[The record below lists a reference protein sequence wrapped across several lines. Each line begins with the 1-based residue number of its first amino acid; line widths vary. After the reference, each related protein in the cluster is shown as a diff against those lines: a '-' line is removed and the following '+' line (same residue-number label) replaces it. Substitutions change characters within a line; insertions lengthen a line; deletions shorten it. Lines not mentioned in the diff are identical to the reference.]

1 MPGGELLSGLSAPRA
16 AAFGTVGGQ
25 VARFHADSWKVISVA
40 DLQAVERRAGVVR
53 AGVAVLA
60 GVAALAAGAGVTAVA
75 LLLVT
80 LAGVGALWVGTGRFS
95 GTERLHQLGACAWA
109 LDALALCGFA
119 ALLQGQGVASAAA
132 LLVLVPLEGGL
143 RYGPRG
149 AAGGSAGVAAAT
161 LLVGGG
167 FISALVCVAAAAAAG
182 VTVAEASQRWRARVE
197 AEAVRSRRLL
207 EIDQLKDRFL
217 AVTSHEIRGPLTAVI
232 TGIDTI
238 WRRGARLSDDQR
250 TNLLEMV
257 SGQAHQMARLVED
270 LMITSHLQA
279 GNLQLKPKWTEL
291 RTVVTQALDSA
302 ASKRRSHR
310 LEVFIEPIRAE
321 IDASRLDQVVRNLVE
336 NAYKY
341 TPEKTPVSVGVKR
354 VRQGVVLEISDEGPG
369 IPDDKR
375 SALFDA
381 FSRIEQTTTGQEG
394 VGLGLFVVSQIVSA
408 MGGHIDL
415 ASSAHGTTFT
425 ISIPCSAE
433 TSGRDSAEPELDSR
447 VQDQGP
453 AKPSSPTH
461 N

>member
-1 MPGGELLSGLSAPRA
+1 M
-16 AAFGTVGGQ
+16 
-25 VARFHADSWKVISVA
+25 
-40 DLQAVERRAGVVR
+40 
-53 AGVAVLA
+53 AVLA
-60 GVAALAAGAGVTAVA
+60 AVAAVAAGAGVAAVA
-75 LLLVT
+75 LLLFT
-80 LAGVGALWVGTGRFS
+80 LGGAGALWIGAGRFS
-95 GTERLHQLGACAWA
+95 DSERLHQLGICAWVI
-109 LDALALCGFA
+109 DALALSGFA
-119 ALLQGQGVASAAA
+119 ALLQGQGIASAGA

-143 RYGPRG
+143 RYGLRG
-149 AAGGSAGVAAAT
+149 TAAGSAGVAVAA
-161 LLVGGG
+161 LLTGGG
-167 FISALVCVAAAAAAG
+167 PIYTLVCIAAAAAGG

-197 AEAVRSRRLL
+197 AEVVRSRRLV

-238 WRRGARLSDDQR
+238 WRRSARLSEDQR
-250 TNLLEMV
+250 TQLLEMV

-270 LMITSHLQA
+270 LMITSYLQA
-279 GNLQLKPKWTEL
+279 GDLQLKPEWTEL

-341 TPEKTPVSVGVKR
+341 TPEMTSVSVGVKR
-354 VRQGVVLEISDEGPG
+354 VRQGVLLEISDEGPG

-375 SALFDA
+375 GALFDA

-394 VGLGLFVVSQIVSA
+394 VGLGLFVVSQVVAA

-415 ASSAHGTTFT
+415 ASSSHGTTFT

-433 TSGRDSAEPELDSR
+433 TSSHDPADLELDAR
-447 VQDQGP
+447 AQAQGP

>member
-1 MPGGELLSGLSAPRA
+1 
-16 AAFGTVGGQ
+16 
-25 VARFHADSWKVISVA
+25 
-40 DLQAVERRAGVVR
+40 
-53 AGVAVLA
+53 VAVLA
-60 GVAALAAGAGVTAVA
+60 AVAAVAAGAGVAAVA
-75 LLLVT
+75 LLLFT
-80 LAGVGALWVGTGRFS
+80 LGGAGALWIGAGRFS
-95 GTERLHQLGACAWA
+95 DSERLHQLGICAWVI
-109 LDALALCGFA
+109 DALALSGFA
-119 ALLQGQGVASAAA
+119 ALLQGQGIASAGA

-143 RYGPRG
+143 RYGLRG
-149 AAGGSAGVAAAT
+149 TAAGSAGVAVAA
-161 LLVGGG
+161 LLTGGG
-167 FISALVCVAAAAAAG
+167 PIYTLVCIAAAAAGG

-197 AEAVRSRRLL
+197 AEVVRSRRLV

-238 WRRGARLSDDQR
+238 WRRSARLSEDQR
-250 TNLLEMV
+250 TQLLEMV

-270 LMITSHLQA
+270 LMITSYLQA
-279 GNLQLKPKWTEL
+279 GDLQLKPEWTEL

-341 TPEKTPVSVGVKR
+341 TPEMTSVSVGVKR
-354 VRQGVVLEISDEGPG
+354 VRQGVLLEISDEGPG

-375 SALFDA
+375 GALFDA

-394 VGLGLFVVSQIVSA
+394 VGLGLFVVSQVVAA

-415 ASSAHGTTFT
+415 ASSSHGTTFT

-433 TSGRDSAEPELDSR
+433 TSSHDPADLELDAR
-447 VQDQGP
+447 AQAQGP

>member
-1 MPGGELLSGLSAPRA
+1 M
-16 AAFGTVGGQ
+16 
-25 VARFHADSWKVISVA
+25 ADI
-40 DLQAVERRAGVVR
+40 QAVEQRASILR
-53 AGVAVLA
+53 AAVAVLA
-60 GVAALAAGAGVTAVA
+60 GVSAATAGAGVAAVA

-80 LAGVGALWVGTGRFS
+80 LVGAGALWTGAARFS
-95 GTERLHQLGACAWA
+95 DDLRLRRLGACAWV
-109 LDALALCGFA
+109 LDALALGGFA
-119 ALLQGQGVASAAA
+119 ALLQGEGIPSAGA
-132 LLVLVPLEGGL
+132 LLVLVALEGGL
-143 RYGPRG
+143 RYGLRG
-149 AAGGSAGVAAAT
+149 AAVGSAVVSVAALLTGGGLSAVLVTVAAA
-161 LLVGGG
+161 G
-167 FISALVCVAAAAAAG
+167 AAG
-182 VTVAEASQRWRARVE
+182 VTVAEASSRWRARVE
-197 AEAVRSRRLL
+197 VEAAHSRRLL
-207 EIDQLKDRFL
+207 EIDNLKDRFL
-217 AVTSHEIRGPLTAVI
+217 AITSHEIRGPLTAII
-232 TGIDTI
+232 TGIDTV
-238 WRRGARLSDDQR
+238 WRRGNRLSEAQR

-302 ASKRRSHR
+302 ASKRRSHN
-310 LEVFIEPIRAE
+310 LAVFIEPIRAE

-341 TPEKTPVSVGVKR
+341 TPEKTSVAVEVKR
-354 VRQGVVLEISDEGPG
+354 ARQGMVLQISDEGPG

-381 FSRIEQTTTGQEG
+381 FSRIEQTRTGQEG

-415 ASSAHGTTFT
+415 ASSPHGTTFT
-425 ISIPCSAE
+425 ISIPCRAE
-433 TSGRDSAEPELDSR
+433 TSARESADLEFDGEAH
-447 VQDQGP
+447 DQGP

>member
-1 MPGGELLSGLSAPRA
+1 M
-16 AAFGTVGGQ
+16 
-25 VARFHADSWKVISVA
+25 
-40 DLQAVERRAGVVR
+40 
-53 AGVAVLA
+53 
-60 GVAALAAGAGVTAVA
+60 
-75 LLLVT
+75 
-80 LAGVGALWVGTGRFS
+80 
-95 GTERLHQLGACAWA
+95 
-109 LDALALCGFA
+109 
-119 ALLQGQGVASAAA
+119 
-132 LLVLVPLEGGL
+132 
-143 RYGPRG
+143 
-149 AAGGSAGVAAAT
+149 
-161 LLVGGG
+161 
-167 FISALVCVAAAAAAG
+167 SALVCVGAAAAAG
-182 VTVAEASQRWRARVE
+182 VAVAEASQRWRARVE
-197 AEAVRSRRLL
+197 AETVSGRRLL
-207 EIDQLKDRFL
+207 ELDSLKDRFL

-238 WRRGARLSDDQR
+238 WRRGARLSDAQR

-291 RTVVTQALDSA
+291 DTVVTQALESA

-321 IDASRLDQVVRNLVE
+321 IDAARLDQVVRNLVE

-354 VRQGVVLEISDEGPG
+354 VRQGVVLQISDEGPG

-381 FSRIEQTTTGQEG
+381 FSRIEDTTTAQEG

-415 ASSAHGTTFT
+415 ASSSHGTTFT
-425 ISIPCSAE
+425 ISLPCAAE
-433 TSGRDSAEPELDSR
+433 TSARDAAELGHGSR
-447 VQDQGP
+447 TQDRGP

>member
-1 MPGGELLSGLSAPRA
+1 MA
-16 AAFGTVGGQ
+16 A
-25 VARFHADSWKVISVA
+25 
-40 DLQAVERRAGVVR
+40 
-53 AGVAVLA
+53 LA
-60 GVAALAAGAGVTAVA
+60 AVAAVAAGAGVAAVA
-75 LLLVT
+75 LLLFT
-80 LAGVGALWVGTGRFS
+80 LGGAGALWIGAGRFS
-95 GTERLHQLGACAWA
+95 DGERLHQLGICAWVF
-109 LDALALCGFA
+109 DALALSGFA
-119 ALLQGQGVASAAA
+119 ALLQGQGIASAGA

-143 RYGPRG
+143 RYGLRG
-149 AAGGSAGVAAAT
+149 TAGGSAGVAVAA
-161 LLVGGG
+161 LLTGGG
-167 FISALVCVAAAAAAG
+167 PIYTLVCIAAAAAGG

-197 AEAVRSRRLL
+197 AEVVRSRRLV

-238 WRRGARLSDDQR
+238 WRRSARLSEDQR
-250 TNLLEMV
+250 TQLLEMV

-270 LMITSHLQA
+270 LMITSYLQA
-279 GNLQLKPKWTEL
+279 GDLQLKPEWTEL

-341 TPEKTPVSVGVKR
+341 TPEMTSVSVGVKR
-354 VRQGVVLEISDEGPG
+354 VRQGVLLEISDEGPG

-375 SALFDA
+375 GALFDA

-394 VGLGLFVVSQIVSA
+394 VGLGLFVVSQVVAA

-415 ASSAHGTTFT
+415 ASSSHGTTFT

-433 TSGRDSAEPELDSR
+433 TSSHDPADLELDAR
-447 VQDQGP
+447 AQAQGP

>member
-1 MPGGELLSGLSAPRA
+1 MS
-16 AAFGTVGGQ
+16 
-25 VARFHADSWKVISVA
+25 SVA
-40 DLQAVERRAGVVR
+40 DVQDVERRAGAVR
-53 AGVAVLA
+53 TCVAVLA
-60 GVAALAAGAGVTAVA
+60 AVAAVAAGAGVAAVA
-75 LLLVT
+75 LLLFT
-80 LAGVGALWVGTGRFS
+80 LGGAGALWIGAGRFS
-95 GTERLHQLGACAWA
+95 DSERLHQLGICAWVF
-109 LDALALCGFA
+109 DALALSGFA
-119 ALLQGQGVASAAA
+119 ALLQGQGIASAGA

-143 RYGPRG
+143 RYGLRG
-149 AAGGSAGVAAAT
+149 TAAGSAGVAVAA
-161 LLVGGG
+161 LLTGGG
-167 FISALVCVAAAAAAG
+167 PIYTLVCIAAAAAGG

-197 AEAVRSRRLL
+197 AEVVRSRRLV

-238 WRRGARLSDDQR
+238 WRRSARLSEDQR
-250 TNLLEMV
+250 TQLLEMV

-270 LMITSHLQA
+270 LMITSYLQA
-279 GNLQLKPKWTEL
+279 GDLQLKPEWTEL

-341 TPEKTPVSVGVKR
+341 TPEMTSVSVGVKR
-354 VRQGVVLEISDEGPG
+354 VRQGVLLEISDEGPG

-375 SALFDA
+375 GALFDA

-394 VGLGLFVVSQIVSA
+394 VGLGLFVVSQVVAA

-415 ASSAHGTTFT
+415 ASSSHGTTFT

-433 TSGRDSAEPELDSR
+433 TSSHDPADLELDAR
-447 VQDQGP
+447 AQAQGP

>member
-1 MPGGELLSGLSAPRA
+1 M
-16 AAFGTVGGQ
+16 
-25 VARFHADSWKVISVA
+25 ADI
-40 DLQAVERRAGVVR
+40 QAVEQRAGAVR
-53 AGVAVLA
+53 VGVAVLA
-60 GVAALAAGAGVTAVA
+60 GIAAVAAGAGVAAVA

-80 LAGVGALWVGTGRFS
+80 LVGAGALWIGAGRFS
-95 GTERLHQLGACAWA
+95 DESRLHQLGAAAWV
-109 LDALALCGFA
+109 LDALALGGFA
-119 ALLQGQGVASAAA
+119 ALLQGQDISSAGV

-143 RYGPRG
+143 RYGLRG
-149 AAGGSAGVAAAT
+149 AAAGSAGVAVAT
-161 LLVGGG
+161 LLIGGLS
-167 FISALVCVAAAAAAG
+167 SALASAAAAAAVG
-182 VTVAEASQRWRARVE
+182 VTVAEVSERWRARVE
-197 AEAVRSRRLL
+197 AEALHSRRLL
-207 EIDQLKDRFL
+207 EIDNLKDRFL
-217 AVTSHEIRGPLTAVI
+217 AVTSHEIRGPLTAII

-238 WRRGARLSDDQR
+238 WRRSSRLSEEQR
-250 TNLLEMV
+250 TDLLEMV

-279 GNLQLKPKWTEL
+279 GNLRLKPEWTEL

-302 ASKRRSHR
+302 ASKRRSHH

-354 VRQGVVLEISDEGPG
+354 VRQGVVLKISDEGPG

-408 MGGHIDL
+408 MEGHIDL
-415 ASSAHGTTFT
+415 ASSSHGTTFT
-425 ISIPCSAE
+425 ISIPCPAE
-433 TSGRDSAEPELDSR
+433 TSGRDTVMQELGSR
-447 VQDQGP
+447 THDQRP
-453 AKPSSPTH
+453 A
-461 N
+461 

>member
-1 MPGGELLSGLSAPRA
+1 M
-16 AAFGTVGGQ
+16 V
-25 VARFHADSWKVISVA
+25 
-40 DLQAVERRAGVVR
+40 
-53 AGVAVLA
+53 
-60 GVAALAAGAGVTAVA
+60 AAGA
-75 LLLVT
+75 LLM
-80 LAGVGALWVGTGRFS
+80 G
-95 GTERLHQLGACAWA
+95 
-109 LDALALCGFA
+109 
-119 ALLQGQGVASAAA
+119 
-132 LLVLVPLEGGL
+132 GGL
-143 RYGPRG
+143 
-149 AAGGSAGVAAAT
+149 
-161 LLVGGG
+161 
-167 FISALVCVAAAAAAG
+167 ISALLCVGAAAAAG
-182 VTVAEASQRWRARVE
+182 VVVAEASQRLRARVE
-197 AEAVRSRRLL
+197 AETVRSRRLL
-207 EIDQLKDRFL
+207 ELDSLKDRFL

-232 TGIDTI
+232 TGIDTV
-238 WRRGARLSDDQR
+238 WRRGARLSDAQR
-250 TNLLEMV
+250 THLLEMV

-291 RTVVTQALDSA
+291 DTVVTQALESA

-321 IDASRLDQVVRNLVE
+321 IDAARLDQVVRNLVE

-354 VRQGVVLEISDEGPG
+354 VRQGVVLQISDEGPG

-381 FSRIEQTTTGQEG
+381 FSRIDETTTSQEG

-415 ASSAHGTTFT
+415 ASSSHGTTFT
-425 ISIPCSAE
+425 ISLPCSAE
-433 TSGRDSAEPELDSR
+433 TSSRDSAQLEHGGR
-447 VQDQGP
+447 TQDRGP

>member
-1 MPGGELLSGLSAPRA
+1 VGRT
-16 AAFGTVGGQ
+16 AFGQ
-25 VARFHADSWKVISVA
+25 VARFHADSWNVISVA
-40 DLQAVERRAGVVR
+40 DLQGVERRAGPVR
-53 AGVAVLA
+53 AGVVALA
-60 GVAALAAGAGVTAVA
+60 SVAAVTAGAGLPAVA
-75 LLLVT
+75 LTLVT
-80 LAGVGALWVGTGRFS
+80 LGGAGALWFGTGRLS
-95 GTERLHQLGACAWA
+95 DNRKLQKLGACAYVF
-109 LDALALCGFA
+109 DALALCAFT
-119 ALLQGQGVASAAA
+119 ALLQGEGIASAGA

-149 AAGGSAGVAAAT
+149 AAAGCAGVAALV
-161 LLVGGG
+161 LLIGGG
-167 FISALVCVAAAAAAG
+167 LISALVCVVAGAAAG
-182 VTVAEASQRWRARVE
+182 VTVVEASQRWRVRVN
-197 AEAVRSRRLL
+197 AETARSRRLL
-207 EIDQLKDRFL
+207 EIDSLKDRFL
-217 AVTSHEIRGPLTAVI
+217 AITSHEIRGPLTAVI

-238 WRRGARLSDDQR
+238 WRRGARLSEDQR
-250 TNLLEMV
+250 NNLLEMV

-279 GNLQLKPKWTEL
+279 GNLQLKPEWTEL
-291 RTVVTQALDSA
+291 RAVVTQALDSA

-310 LEVFIEPIRAE
+310 LAVFIEPIRAE
-321 IDASRLDQVVRNLVE
+321 IDAARLDQVVRNLVE

-354 VRQGVVLEISDEGPG
+354 VRRGVVLEISDEGPG

-394 VGLGLFVVSQIVSA
+394 VGLGLFVVSQIVAA

-415 ASSAHGTTFT
+415 ASSSLGTTFT
-425 ISIPCSAE
+425 ISLPCPAE
-433 TSGRDSAEPELDSR
+433 TSGRDPAELEVDSR
-447 VQDQGP
+447 AKDQGP

>member
-1 MPGGELLSGLSAPRA
+1 V
-16 AAFGTVGGQ
+16 T
-25 VARFHADSWKVISVA
+25 SVV
-40 DLQAVERRAGVVR
+40 DIQAVEQRAGAVR

-60 GVAALAAGAGVTAVA
+60 SVAAVAAGAGVAAVA

-80 LAGVGALWVGTGRFS
+80 LVGAGALWIGAGRFS
-95 GTERLHQLGACAWA
+95 DESRLRQLGASAWV
-109 LDALALCGFA
+109 LDALALGGFA
-119 ALLQGQGVASAAA
+119 ALLQGQDVSFAGA

-143 RYGPRG
+143 RYGLRG
-149 AAGGSAGVAAAT
+149 AAAGSVGVVVAT
-161 LLVGGG
+161 LFLGGG
-167 FISALVCVAAAAAAG
+167 LASALACVAAAAAAG
-182 VTVAEASQRWRARVE
+182 VTVAEASERWRARVE
-197 AEAVRSRRLL
+197 AEALHSRRLL
-207 EIDQLKDRFL
+207 EIDNLKDRFL
-217 AVTSHEIRGPLTAVI
+217 AVTSHEIRGPLTAII

-238 WRRGARLSDDQR
+238 WRRGSRLSEEQR
-250 TNLLEMV
+250 ANLLEMV
-257 SGQAHQMARLVED
+257 AGQAHQMARLVED

-279 GNLQLKPKWTEL
+279 GKLLLKPEWTEM

-302 ASKRRSHR
+302 ASKRRSHH

-321 IDASRLDQVVRNLVE
+321 IDATRLDQVVRNLVE

-354 VRQGVVLEISDEGPG
+354 ARQGVVLEISDEGPG

-415 ASSAHGTTFT
+415 ASSSHGTTFT
-425 ISIPCSAE
+425 ISIPCPAE
-433 TSGRDSAEPELDSR
+433 ISGRDTATQELGSR
-447 VQDQGP
+447 THDQHP
-453 AKPSSPTH
+453 A
-461 N
+461 